1 MIRTQ
6 TRTQPAAGSEVS
18 TQSSRST
25 YRWTIVILLNLG
37 MVIAYISRAN
47 LPVALAVPGFIH
59 YFHLSDID
67 RGTLNSAFF
76 WTYALLQI
84 PSGWLVDRYGVKWP
98 YAISFLFWSL
108 ASAGTIAVQSV
119 SELIALRMVLGVGEA
134 AVAPASYKWIRAHFA
149 EKERGL
155 AVGVYMAGTKIGPA
169 IGPPLAAWLI
179 VRYDWRLMFV
189 ILGMGGLVWLVPWL
203 LLVKDD
209 PSPARTASNPS
220 AAAPIPFGKLLAT
233 PVVWGIVIATF
244 CYMYF
249 VYFCMTWM
257 PAYFV
262 EQRHQS
268 LSKMGLFTF
277 FSFAGIAI
285 IAILGGWLADL
296 VIRRGGNAVTV
307 RKWFTIAGFAIACT
321 ELIGARSP
329 SLSVAVAFSIISL
342 SGLGLATA
350 NYWAITQT
358 LFPASAIGRITGVQN
373 CAASIAGIV
382 APILSGWLKQKTG
395 GYAAPM
401 NAIWIVLVVGI
412 LAYLIM
418 VREKYA
424 PAPEPETAA

>member
-1 MIRTQ
+1 
-6 TRTQPAAGSEVS
+6 
-18 TQSSRST
+18 
-25 YRWTIVILLNLG
+25 VILLNLG

-47 LPVALAVPGFIH
+47 LPVALALPDFIR

-84 PSGWLVDRYGVKWP
+84 PAGWLVDRHGVKWP
-98 YAISFLFWSL
+98 YAISFLFWSI
-108 ASAGTIAVQSV
+108 ASAGTIAVRSV

-134 AVAPASYKWIRAHFA
+134 AVAPASYKWIRAHFD

-179 VRYDWRLMFV
+179 LRYDWRLMFV
-189 ILGMGGLVWLVPWL
+189 VLGLGGLVWLVPWL
-203 LLVKDD
+203 LFVKDD
-209 PSPARTASNPS
+209 RAPVAARPDNARSDRPTPAQ
-220 AAAPIPFGKLLAT
+220 IPFGKLLAT

-285 IAILGGWLADL
+285 MAILGGWLADL
-296 VIRRGGNAVTV
+296 AIRRGGNPVTV

-329 SLSVAVAFSIISL
+329 SLDVAVAFAIISL

-424 PAPEPETAA
+424 PEPETVTAA

>member
-1 MIRTQ
+1 
-6 TRTQPAAGSEVS
+6 
-18 TQSSRST
+18 
-25 YRWTIVILLNLG
+25 

-47 LPVALAVPGFIH
+47 LPVALALPDFIR

-84 PSGWLVDRYGVKWP
+84 PAGWLVDRHGVKWP

-108 ASAGTIAVQSV
+108 ASAGTIAVRSV
-119 SELIALRMVLGVGEA
+119 SELIALRMVLGIGEA
-134 AVAPASYKWIRAHFA
+134 AVAPASYKWIRAHFD

-179 VRYDWRLMFV
+179 LRYDWRLMFV
-189 ILGMGGLVWLVPWL
+189 VLGLGGLVWLVPWL

-209 PSPARTASNPS
+209 RAPAASRADSARSGKPMPSQ
-220 AAAPIPFGKLLAT
+220 IPFGKLLAT

-277 FSFAGIAI
+277 ASFAGIAI
-285 IAILGGWLADL
+285 MAILGGWLADL
-296 VIRRGGNAVTV
+296 AIRRGGNPVTV

-329 SLSVAVAFSIISL
+329 SLDVAVAFAIISL

-373 CAASIAGIV
+373 CAASLAGIV

-395 GYAAPM
+395 GYTAPM

-412 LAYLIM
+412 LAYLLM
-418 VREKYA
+418 VREKH
-424 PAPEPETAA
+424 APEPETVAAA